1 MTRLASY
8 AYDGQDHVG
17 LLAADG
23 LLHDLRALQAA
34 APAPGEA
41 PIPATMLEI
50 VEAGEPVLA
59 ALERLARLAPIP
71 GPAGVAPEDVVFHPP
86 VRRPS
91 KIVCMAVNNSGL
103 RALAVRYPDHP
114 TFFLKAPSTLIGH
127 RGVID
132 LPDHRLVHPEAE
144 VALVIGRRASR
155 VKAADAL
162 DYVFGYTVLDDVTSP
177 TIRDD
182 DLIRLRPGTDP
193 EDDIVITVM
202 GRHKSTDTFGP
213 CGPYLVTSDEIP
225 DPNALGVRVW
235 IDDVLVT
242 EDSTANHEH
251 YAPAVIEQVS
261 HALTLEPG
269 DLISLGTA
277 ASQRTW
283 PLYKTDLGKYGGPLR
298 IEIEGLGTLESEVT
312 VAGETSGFEKI
323 PQSAPTA

>member
-1 MTRLASY
+1 VTRLASY
-8 AYDGQDHVG
+8 ADHGQDHVG
-17 LLAADG
+17 LLAANG
-23 LLHDLRALQAA
+23 LLYDLQALQAA
-34 APAPGEA
+34 APAAGEA
-41 PIPATMLEI
+41 PLPATMLDI
-50 VEAGEPVLA
+50 VEAGEPALAVL
-59 ALERLARLAPIP
+59 RRLAPLDPVP

-91 KIVCMAVNNSGL
+91 KIICTAVNNSGL
-103 RALAVRYPDHP
+103 RALAVRYPKHP
-114 TFFLKAPSTLIGH
+114 TFFLKAPSALIGH

-144 VALVIGRRASR
+144 VALVIGRRARR
-155 VKAADAL
+155 VSAADAL
-162 DYVFGYTVLDDVTSP
+162 DYVFGYTILDDVTSP
-177 TIRDD
+177 ALRDD
-182 DLIRLRPGTDP
+182 DLIRLRPGDP

-213 CGPYLVTSDEIP
+213 CGPYLVTRDEIP

-269 DLISLGTA
+269 DMISLGTA

-283 PLYKTDLGKYGGPLR
+283 PLYKTDLGQYGGPLR
-298 IEIEGLGTLESEVT
+298 IEIEGLGTLENDVT
-312 VAGETSGFEKI
+312 VAGQTSGFKNI
-323 PQSAPTA
+323 PASAPTT

>member
-23 LLHDLRALQAA
+23 LLHDLHVLQAA
-34 APAPGEA
+34 VPAPGEA
-41 PIPATMLEI
+41 PLPATMLEI
-50 VEAGEPVLA
+50 VEAGEP
-59 ALERLARLAPIP
+59 ALVTLHRLARLDPAP
-71 GPAGVAPEDVVFHPP
+71 GPAGVAPRDVVFQPP

-91 KIVCMAVNNSGL
+91 KIICMAVNNSAL

-114 TFFLKAPSTLIGH
+114 TFFLKAPSALIGH

-144 VALVIGRRASR
+144 VALVIGRRARR
-155 VKAADAL
+155 VSAADAL
-162 DYVFGYTVLDDVTSP
+162 DHVFGYTILDDVTSP

-182 DLIRLRPGTDP
+182 DLIRLRPGAP

-202 GRHKSTDTFGP
+202 GRHKSTDTFAP
-213 CGPYLVTSDEIP
+213 CGPYLVTRDEIP
-225 DPNALGVRVW
+225 DPNALDVRVW

-242 EDSTANHEH
+242 EDSTAHHEH

-269 DLISLGTA
+269 DMISLGTA
-277 ASQRTW
+277 ASQHTW
-283 PLYKTDLGKYGGPLR
+283 PLYKTHLGKYGGPLR
-298 IEIEGLGTLESEVT
+298 IEIEGLGTLESDVT
-312 VAGETSGFEKI
+312 VAGDTSGFEDI
-323 PQSAPTA
+323 PQSPTT

>member
-8 AYDGQDHVG
+8 AHSGQDHVG

-23 LLHDLRALQAA
+23 LLHDLHALQTS

-41 PIPATMLEI
+41 PLPATMLDL
-50 VEAGEPVLA
+50 VEAGESALAVLH
-59 ALERLARLAPIP
+59 RLAQLDPIP
-71 GPAGVAPEDVVFHPP
+71 GPAGVAPQDVEFHPP

-103 RALAVRYPDHP
+103 RALAVRYPEHP
-114 TFFLKAPSTLIGH
+114 TFFLKAPSALIGH

-155 VKAADAL
+155 VSAADAL
-162 DYVFGYTVLDDVTSP
+162 DYVFGYTILDDVTSP

-182 DLIRLRPGTDP
+182 DLIRLRPGQP

-213 CGPYLVTSDEIP
+213 CGPYLVTRDEIA
-225 DPNALGVRVW
+225 DPNALDVRVW

-251 YAPAVIEQVS
+251 HAPAVIEQVS

-312 VAGETSGFEKI
+312 VAGKTDGFEKI
-323 PQSAPTA
+323 PASAPTT

>member
-8 AYDGQDHVG
+8 ADNGVDHVG
-17 LLAADG
+17 LLGADG
-23 LLHDLRALQAA
+23 LLHDLHALQAA
-34 APAPGEA
+34 APVPGEA
-41 PIPATMLEI
+41 PLPAAMLEI
-50 VEAGEPVLA
+50 VEAGETA
-59 ALERLARLAPIP
+59 RTTIARLTRFEASAQSGGLAPD
-71 GPAGVAPEDVVFHPP
+71 EVVFHPP

-103 RALAVRYPDHP
+103 RALAVRYPKHP
-114 TFFLKAPSTLIGH
+114 TFFLKAPSALTGH
-127 RGVID
+127 RGIVD

-144 VALVIGRRASR
+144 VAVVIGRSARNVA
-155 VKAADAL
+155 AADAL
-162 DYVFGYTVLDDVTSP
+162 DYVFGYTILNDVTSP
-177 TIRDD
+177 AIRDD
-182 DLIRLRPGTDP
+182 DLIRLRPGRP

-213 CGPYLVTSDEIP
+213 CGPYLVTRDEIP

-235 IDDVLVT
+235 IGDVLVT

-261 HALTLEPG
+261 HSLTLEPG

-312 VAGETSGFEKI
+312 VAGETSGFEKV
-323 PQSAPTA
+323 PQSAPTT